1 MVAIYLV
8 IGLLFLFSDIA
19 IETFPFYRTGLGI
32 IFTIYAGFRLF
43 IAIKKQKRNTNEN
56 KN

>member
-19 IETFPFYRTGLGI
+19 IETFPFYRTSLGI

-43 IAIKKQKRNTNEN
+43 MILKKQKMSDHEN
-56 KN
+56 